1 VYEEL
6 KGLCIAPS
14 LALKGDVQD
23 AFVHPW
29 LQADNHFQHIL
40 LQVQ

>member
-6 KGLCIAPS
+6 KGLCIAPI
-14 LALKGDVQD
+14 LALKDDIQD
-23 AFVHPW
+23 AFVHSW

-40 LQVQ
+40 LHV